1 MRLAY
6 HVMSSPLGLL
16 FLARNEVGLKCL
28 RFMDRKSIKS
38 MIAAHG
44 KIWPEAEWTPSL
56 LELKPLVDQ
65 LEAYFCGALGT
76 FDFPLDPDGTEFQR
90 QVWKALL
97 DIPFAEKRTYGQ
109 VARSIGQPKSARA
122 VGLANNQNPIAIV
135 IPCHRVVGA
144 NGSLTGYGG
153 GVKRKRW
160 LLEHE
165 ARFAGMI
172 TGDGDLFT
180 AAASD
185 RSAGRRT
192 PR

>member
-1 MRLAY
+1 MRLSY

-16 FLARNEVGLKCL
+16 FLARSETGLKCL
-28 RFMDRKSIKS
+28 RFMDRKSIKR
-38 MIAAHG
+38 MIAAHE
-44 KIWPEAEWTPSL
+44 KIWPGAEWTPSL
-56 LELKPLVDQ
+56 LELKPVVDQ
-65 LEAYFCGALGT
+65 LEAYFCGALAR
-76 FDFPLDPDGTEFQR
+76 FDYPLDPDGTEFQR

-97 DIPFAEKRTYGQ
+97 DIPFAEKRSYGQ
-109 VARSIGQPKSARA
+109 VAKAIRQPRAARA

-144 NGSLTGYGG
+144 NGALTGYGG

-165 ARFAGMI
+165 ARFAGM
-172 TGDGDLFT
+172 TNGDGDLFT